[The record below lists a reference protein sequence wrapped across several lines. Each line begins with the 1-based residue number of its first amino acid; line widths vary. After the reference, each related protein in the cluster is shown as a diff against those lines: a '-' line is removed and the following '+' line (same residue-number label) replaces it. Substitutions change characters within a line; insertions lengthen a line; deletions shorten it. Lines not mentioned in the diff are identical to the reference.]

1 MVSIRQEPSYP
12 PHPHARPQRHTPS
25 VPLPLFSV
33 SCSLLCNGLTF
44 KGWLIGPE
52 ILTKHSLGSEIGLA
66 PGYGASGGVGVERL
80 ENLAAGLC

>member
-12 PHPHARPQRHTPS
+12 PRPSPEALCHTPS

-52 ILTKHSLGSEIGLA
+52 VLTKHSLGSEIGLA